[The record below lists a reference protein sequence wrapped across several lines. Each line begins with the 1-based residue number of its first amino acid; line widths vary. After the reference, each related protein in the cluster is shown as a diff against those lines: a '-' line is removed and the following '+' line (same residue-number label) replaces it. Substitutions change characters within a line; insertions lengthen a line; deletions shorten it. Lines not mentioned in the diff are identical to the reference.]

1 MIKGFPLNPK
11 FMFFNRRDF
20 ENWKQTLVPH
30 LDARS
35 AVLQSCNLI
44 FSVCPDFNNEI
55 KSKMSH
61 VRLLIFSLLQAILLL
76 LNVLALLEHCLH
88 HIGGLQDKDL
98 TNKVGHLQCR
108 IETTDDDLGILSRKT
123 FSSSSMVRASSSTSV
138 AASVRVTISFCL
150 AWR

>member
-1 MIKGFPLNPK
+1 M
-11 FMFFNRRDF
+11 
-20 ENWKQTLVPH
+20 PH

-35 AVLQSCNLI
+35 AVFQSCNLI
-44 FSVCPDFNNEI
+44 FSVCPDFKNEI
-55 KSKMSH
+55 KLKMSH
-61 VRLLIFSLLQAILLL
+61 VRWLIFFSLLQAVLLL

-98 TNKVGHLQCR
+98 TNKVGHLQGR
-108 IETTDDDLGILSRKT
+108 IETTDDDFGILSSKT

-150 AWR
+150 A